1 MINKMKSRQLQ
12 ISLETIF
19 VILGTIFYLFFIVG
33 YNVIDFGIP
42 IRFDNDAITGITAV
56 KQLFQEGEPNMGW
69 PLMQDT
75 SDYGAM
81 YTALY
86 RIYMFFGGV
95 FTHNPV
101 LLQNVLTICIQ
112 VFNVLVCYFVF
123 RTLLKS
129 KWLAF
134 LTSMMFGMCPYVQ
147 WRVTLH
153 GFLASVECIPLVFL
167 LILWLYEDSM
177 FNHPGKDWVR
187 NKRNWLALFFSWMI
201 ANNGMVYY
209 PFFSCFIIL
218 IAVIYIGFREH
229 SWKAVLPGLI
239 TIGEIAGWLAVGF
252 IPTVVGMIKGVGNTA
267 TNGANRDAFRAT
279 VYGLDIKSMFL
290 SPNGFGIQKLKDAY
304 NLLTNFSNENQYSY
318 LGVVGIIGFII
329 LIIFLFIGQK
339 QKQTQ
344 CMKRIDLLSKLTVAM
359 VLLAVTNGFGVLVAV
374 FVPYISCYNRISP
387 FILFA
392 SLLTVGFLIDEYLP
406 KITADW
412 KRYTITGILAIVL
425 ILSLLEQSNVYLHF
439 EPGCQDEIKEEYLSD
454 KDFFEEVENSVE
466 ENTMVFMLPYMRS
479 FENGPVGKIRD
490 YDHCKGYLFTNT
502 LRWSYGAANGSQ
514 NDEWYQYTSQ
524 LSPDRLVLE
533 LIQQGFGGIYI
544 NLDGYEKEKGT
555 ELLGRLRLAANCET
569 VIWNQSQT
577 KAFISL
583 SNYRVIEAGYSWFLT
598 NYSQDNEQIGYEEA
612 NQLALGFNML
622 DPYACQKVYDII
634 NCRASDDEEYIQLL
648 YETLLHRE
656 CSEEEIHNWIESL
669 NSDRYSVFWGFIT
682 SEEFIERGL

>member
-1 MINKMKSRQLQ
+1 MKSRQLQ

-19 VILGTIFYLFFIVG
+19 IILGTVFYLFFIVG

-86 RIYMFFGGV
+86 RIYMFFGGI

-239 TIGEIAGWLAVGF
+239 TIGEIAGWLAAGF

-267 TNGANRDAFRAT
+267 TNGATRDAFRAT

-304 NLLTNFSNENQYSY
+304 NLLTNFSNESQYSY

-479 FENGPVGKIRD
+479 FENGPVGKIQD

-502 LRWSYGAANGSQ
+502 LRWSYGAANGSE

-569 VIWNQSQT
+569 VIWNHSQT

-598 NYSQDNEQIGYEEA
+598 NYSQANEQIGYEEA

-669 NSDRYSVFWGFIT
+669 NGDRYSVFWGFIT